1 MKRILVINPFG
12 IGDVIF
18 SMSLV
23 EAIRQADPKAVIGFL
38 CNERTVDLVRLN
50 TSIDH
55 TFVFHRDLFRRLW
68 RKSPLLFF
76 KKLKALLAMIREHR
90 FDTVFDLSLGR
101 EFSFFC
107 RWVGIKRSIG
117 FDYQG
122 RGLFLTDKIRMDGY
136 SGAFVAVTQLELL
149 TKTGISYDTAKSFLP
164 FQISSGARQDALD
177 LLTKQG
183 VAGEERLI
191 ALAPGGGKS
200 WGKQAVY
207 KQWDSERF
215 AEAANVFCKGGR
227 FRIVLLGDAREQGLL
242 QRTASCLRVPV
253 VMAAGEAIE
262 KVCALLLRTEFLLCN
277 DGGLLHLANALGVKT
292 VSIFGP
298 VDEKVYGPL
307 GGRSAREVVT
317 EPVPC
322 RPCYQRFHFPP
333 CPYERRCLGELSV
346 DKVVA
351 AMKKVNERAP
361 KAPVEGS

>member
-1 MKRILVINPFG
+1 
-12 IGDVIF
+12 
-18 SMSLV
+18 MSLV
-23 EAIRQADPKAVIGFL
+23 EAVRQADPAVVIGFL

-55 TFVFHRDLFRRLW
+55 TFIFHRDLFRRLW

-76 KKLKALLAMIREHR
+76 RKLRALLAMIREYR
-90 FDTVFDLSLGR
+90 FDTAFDLSLGR

-117 FDYQG
+117 FDYKG
-122 RGLFLTDKIRMDGY
+122 RGLFLTDKVKMDGY
-136 SGAFVAVTQLELL
+136 SEKPVAQSQSELL
-149 TKTGISYDTAKSFLP
+149 EKVGIFPNAVSSILP
-164 FQISSGARQDALD
+164 LKASELTHKEVSD
-177 LLTKQG
+177 LLRKRG
-183 VAGEERLI
+183 VLEHDRLI

-200 WGKQAVY
+200 WGEHAVY
-207 KQWDSERF
+207 KQWDPERF

-227 FRIVLLGDAREQGLL
+227 FRIILLGDAREQGLL
-242 QRTASCLRVPV
+242 ERTASCLRVPA